1 MESKRQKKF
10 ARLIQKDLGEIFQ
23 RNSYELFGGTLV
35 TVTQVMMSPDL
46 KLAKVY
52 LNFILVDN
60 PATFIKKVN
69 VQVKH
74 IRQLLANRIGKQAKV
89 IPELRFYLDDT
100 EEMANKV
107 DALFENLNIP
117 PSEDDESQE

>member
-23 RNSYELFGGTLV
+23 RNSHELFGGAFV
-35 TVTQVMMSPDL
+35 TVTHVMMSPDL

-52 LNFILVDN
+52 LSFMLVEDN
-60 PATFIKKVN
+60 IAFMEKIGLQT
-69 VQVKH
+69 KH
-74 IRQLLANRIGKQAKV
+74 IRQLLANRIRKQARV

-100 EEMANKV
+100 EEIANKV

-117 PSEDDESQE
+117 PLEEEDNNE